1 MKQLYDLFEKDS
13 YKHLKM
19 SCVYK
24 LSTPNN
30 NLCYIGSTI
39 NYAKRMKDHRNDLIK
54 KRHVASYLQNVVSKY
69 LECYTEIL
77 ECVEKSQLLNREK
90 FYIDKFKPRYNT
102 IKDPTTQLN
111 SNATSTPVYQY
122 GLDGIYIRFWKSV
135 NEVNRKLGI
144 QVSPSLNKNNRS
156 AGKYQ
161 WRTFKVKNIDS
172 YKSNQGVE
180 NTIHVYDILGKY
192 IKSLTMYE
200 IQEKYY
206 PEFTINQVRNRVNN
220 QCANFKSINR
230 LRFSKDKVSELDN
243 SINKKHKKGYIVI
256 QYDSNMNY
264 INAYDSIEEAQRQ
277 LNVKSIYDNIIGKT
291 RLVNKQYI
299 FKILD
304 GPVIQ

>member
-1 MKQLYDLFEKDS
+1 MKQSYDLFEKDS

-24 LSTPNN
+24 LSTPHN

-69 LECYTEIL
+69 SKCYTEIL
-77 ECVEKSQLLNREK
+77 ECVKESQLLDREK

-111 SNATSTPVYQY
+111 NNATSIPVHQY
-122 GLDGIYIRFWKSV
+122 GLDGVYIRSWKSV
-135 NEVNRKLGI
+135 NEVNRKLDI
-144 QVSPSLNKNNRS
+144 QVSPSLDKDNRS

-161 WRTFKVKNIDS
+161 WRTFKTNNINS
-172 YKSNQGVE
+172 YKPNQGVE
-180 NTIHVYDILGKY
+180 NIIHVYDILGKY
-192 IKSLTMYE
+192 IESLTMYE

-206 PEFTINQVRNRVNN
+206 PELTITQVRNKVNN
-220 QCANFKSINR
+220 QCVNSKSINR
-230 LRFSKDKVSELDN
+230 LRFSKVKVLQLDN
-243 SINKKHKKGYIVI
+243 SINKTHKKGYII
-256 QYDSNMNY
+256 LQYDSSMNY
-264 INAYDSIEEAQRQ
+264 INAYDSIQEAQRQ
-277 LNVKSIYDNIIGKT
+277 LNIKSIYDNIIGKT